1 MKFCVIGAGRMG
13 SLHAANIAVSDRAE
27 LACIVDSDKS
37 RAETL
42 ARRYGTLAVTS
53 TDEPLS
59 NPDIKAVVIASAT
72 YTHADL
78 IEASVKADKAIFC
91 EKPIDSSFSFLF
103 KTSYALF

>member
-27 LACIVDSDKS
+27 
-37 RAETL
+37 TL
-42 ARRYGTLAVTS
+42 ARRYGVLAVTS

-72 YTHADL
+72 DTHADL